1 MKNAT
6 LINEKITTD
15 YKMSVYET
23 KKDWGVITS
32 YVFIRYKNVSEHIT
46 LRTVVNHW
54 RDKENRYRTS
64 KQFQIVKKDEV
75 LHSIWANIRY
85 DKETGKESYA
95 NASEIK
101 NFFTLFDLEKRLY
114 RLEGIVQGTRQD

>member
-6 LINEKITTD
+6 FIREEIRQD

-32 YVFIRYKNVSEHIT
+32 YVFTRYNNVSEHVT

-54 RDKENRYRTS
+54 KDKENRYRTS
-64 KQFQIVKKDEV
+64 KQFQIVKGDEV
-75 LHSIWANIRY
+75 LHSMWANVRY
-85 DKETGKESYA
+85 NKETGKESYV

-101 NFFTLFDLEKRLY
+101 TFFTLFNLEKRLY
-114 RLEGIVQGTRQD
+114 RLEGIVQGSRQD